1 MGIVIGVLLG
11 LLAIAVIAAAIS
23 RANLVEF
30 KPVQTNSENEY
41 QIVDQYPENFA
52 QHLRKVLKYYNVPH
66 QLDRDKI
73 FIDNTVYDNKELM
86 FNYTQKALDET
97 WLKQHS
103 K

>member
-30 KPVQTNSENEY
+30 KPVHANSENEY
-41 QIVDQYPENFA
+41 QTVDQYPDHFA
-52 QHLRKVLKYYNVPH
+52 TQLRQVLKYYNVPH
-66 QLDRDKI
+66 QLDRDRI
-73 FIDNTVYDNKELM
+73 FIDNTVYDDKELM
-86 FNYTQKALDET
+86 FNYTKKALDET
-97 WLKQHS
+97 WLQQHS